1 MPPHV
6 HIESCQSREIFGT
19 MGAAIRP
26 LPSVP
31 PQVAFQ
37 SIAGFEAFAALG
49 AQEAT
54 LVGVARPV
62 GVEAGQ
68 RAVRLAALVT
78 LICSER
84 VCALMD
90 PKLGHPWTAGR
101 DLGSISK
108 FASNVFKPAIFM
120 TQQSEN

>member
-6 HIESCQSREIFGT
+6 HVESCESREIFGT

-31 PQVAFQ
+31 PQVAFE

-54 LVGVARPV
+54 LVGVVRPV
-62 GVEAGQ
+62 
-68 RAVRLAALVT
+68 
-78 LICSER
+78 
-84 VCALMD
+84 
-90 PKLGHPWTAGR
+90 
-101 DLGSISK
+101 
-108 FASNVFKPAIFM
+108 
-120 TQQSEN
+120 

>member
-1 MPPHV
+1 MPPNVHV
-6 HIESCQSREIFGT
+6 ESCESREIFGT
-19 MGAAIRP
+19 MRAAIRP

-62 GVEAGQ
+62 
-68 RAVRLAALVT
+68 
-78 LICSER
+78 
-84 VCALMD
+84 
-90 PKLGHPWTAGR
+90 
-101 DLGSISK
+101 
-108 FASNVFKPAIFM
+108 
-120 TQQSEN
+120 